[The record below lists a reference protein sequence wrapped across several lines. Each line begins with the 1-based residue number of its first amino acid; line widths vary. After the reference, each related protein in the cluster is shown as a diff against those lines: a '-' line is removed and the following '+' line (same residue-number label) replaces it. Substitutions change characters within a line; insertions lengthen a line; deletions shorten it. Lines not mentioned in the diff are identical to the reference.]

1 MARQDDEETP
11 LLQRPEQRTARTSP
25 LSWDQFWIIL
35 FLQFSDSLVFQ
46 TLAPFTPQVNIFPLL
61 GPESDHNRNFVK
73 LIRDIGVTNGDES
86 QVGHYVGI
94 LQSSYYTAQALTIL
108 HWSQLSDHI
117 GRKPVIL
124 TALFA
129 ISISMFSFGLS
140 KTFVGLVIS
149 RAFCGAF
156 NGSNG
161 VIKSMVMDIT
171 DTTNLPKAYG
181 YMPLPWMLGTLVGPL
196 VGGSLSRP
204 VDRFPE
210 IFGRPKLLQIYPYL
224 LPCTVPAIFALV
236 AWLVT
241 YSRFKECGNE
251 SVSTRTPFWELIKG
265 WLLRQAYAKPF
276 PPPRNALAISEVANS
291 EVPSKPLPLCALLTP
306 KVLTVAASYVTMAL
320 FYMAFSSVLPVFYS
334 TPIELGGLSLD
345 PPHIGAIL
353 AVSGVAHGVFQLLF
367 YARLHDRFGA
377 GAIHIAGVGSGVPI
391 IILFPVI
398 NALARVHG
406 LGWAVWLSV
415 GVQLSLATSLVM
427 CYPCLALFIRA
438 AAPNRASLGATNG
451 IIQLVVAGAR
461 IIGPASAASVFS
473 YSMQE
478 GHDTWLVYYYLITI
492 AFLAVGTSLLLPRN
506 PSIWEDRQ

>member
-1 MARQDDEETP
+1 MLMHQDDEETP
-11 LLQRPEQRTARTSP
+11 LLQRPEQRMTRISP
-25 LSWDQFWIIL
+25 LPWSQFWIIL

-46 TLAPFTPQVNIFPLL
+46 TLAPFTPQ
-61 GPESDHNRNFVK
+61 

-108 HWSQLSDHI
+108 LWSQLSDHI
-117 GRKPVIL
+117 GRKSVIL

-140 KTFVGLVIS
+140 KTFVGLVTS
-149 RAFCGAF
+149 RALCGAF

-171 DTTNLPKAYG
+171 DATNLPKAYG

-210 IFGRPKLLQIYPYL
+210 IFGRSKLLKIYPYL
-224 LPCTVPAIFALV
+224 LPCAVPAIFALV

-241 YSRFKECGNE
+241 YCRFKE
-251 SVSTRTPFWELIKG
+251 SVPMRAPLWGLIKG
-265 WLLRQAYAKPF
+265 RLLRHSHAKPL
-276 PPPRNALAISEVANS
+276 PPSRNALAISEVANPE
-291 EVPSKPLPLCALLTP
+291 EVPPKPLPLCALLTS
-306 KVLTVAASYVTMAL
+306 KVLTVTASYVTMAL

-377 GAIHIAGVGSGVPI
+377 RAIHIAGVVSGIPI

-406 LGWAVWLSV
+406 LGLAVWLSV
-415 GVQLSLATSLVM
+415 GVQHSLVTSLVM

-451 IIQLVVAGAR
+451 IVQLVVAGAR
-461 IIGPASAASVFS
+461 IVGPASAASVFS
-473 YSMQE
+473 YSIQE
-478 GHDTWLVYYYLITI
+478 GHDVWSVYYYLMII
-492 AFLAVGTSLLLPRN
+492 AFLAVGTSLLLPRD
-506 PSIWEDRQ
+506 PSVWADYQ

>member
-1 MARQDDEETP
+1 MATRQDDEETP
-11 LLQRPEQRTARTSP
+11 LLQPRDQLIARTSP
-25 LSWDQFWIIL
+25 LPWDQFWIIL
-35 FLQFSDSLVFQ
+35 FLQLSDSLVVQ
-46 TLAPFTPQVNIFPLL
+46 TLAPFTPQ
-61 GPESDHNRNFVK
+61 

-108 HWSQLSDHI
+108 PWSQLSDHI

-124 TALFA
+124 TAQFA
-129 ISISMFSFGLS
+129 MSISMFSFGLS
-140 KTFVGLVIS
+140 KNFVGLVVS

-171 DTTNLPKAYG
+171 DTTNLPKAFS

-210 IFGRPKLLQIYPYL
+210 IFGRSKLLQIYPYL
-224 LPCTVPAIFALV
+224 LPCAVPAIFALV
-236 AWLVT
+236 AWLVA
-241 YSRFKECGNE
+241 YFCFKE
-251 SVSTRTPFWELIKG
+251 SVSTTTPLWTLTKG
-265 WLLRQAYAKPF
+265 RLLRQSYAKPF
-276 PPPRNALAISEVANS
+276 SPSRNALAVCEVANS
-291 EVPSKPLPLCALLTP
+291 EGVTSKPLPLCALLTP
-306 KVLTVAASYVTMAL
+306 KVLTVTTSYVTMTL
-320 FYMAFSSVLPVFYS
+320 LYMGFSSVLPVFYS

-345 PPHIGAIL
+345 PPKIGAIL

-367 YARLHDRFGA
+367 YSRLHDRFGA
-377 GAIHIAGVGSGVPI
+377 GAMHVTGVVSGIPI
-391 IILFPVI
+391 IILFPVT

-406 LGWAVWLSV
+406 LGLAVWLSV
-415 GVQLSLATSLVM
+415 GVQLSLVTSLIM
-427 CYPCLALFIRA
+427 CYPCLVLFIRA

-451 IIQLVVAGAR
+451 IVQLVVAGAK
-461 IIGPASAASVFS
+461 IIAPASAASVFS

-478 GHDTWLVYYYLITI
+478 GHDAWSIYYYLMAF
-492 AFLAVGTSLLLPRN
+492 AFLAVGTSLLLPRD
-506 PSIWEDRQ
+506 PSLWEDHQ

>member
-1 MARQDDEETP
+1 MVARQDDEETP
-11 LLQRPEQRTARTSP
+11 LLQRPEQRMAQTSP
-25 LSWDQFWIIL
+25 LPWDQFWIIL

-46 TLAPFTPQVNIFPLL
+46 TLAPFTPQ
-61 GPESDHNRNFVK
+61 

-86 QVGHYVGI
+86 KVGHYVGI

-124 TALFA
+124 IALFA
-129 ISISMFSFGLS
+129 TSVSMFSFGLS
-140 KTFVGLVIS
+140 KNFVGLVIS

-181 YMPLPWMLGTLVGPL
+181 YMPLPWMLGTLLGPL

-204 VDRFPE
+204 VDRFPD
-210 IFGRPKLLQIYPYL
+210 IFGRSKLLKIYPYL
-224 LPCTVPAIFALV
+224 LPCAVPAIFALV
-236 AWLVT
+236 AWLVA
-241 YSRFKECGNE
+241 YSRFKE
-251 SVSTRTPFWELIKG
+251 SVSTRAPFWELIKG
-265 WLLRQAYAKPF
+265 WLLRKSYAKPF
-276 PPPRNALAISEVANS
+276 PPSRNALAVSGAASSE

-306 KVLTVAASYVTMAL
+306 KILTVTASYVTMAL

-353 AVSGVAHGVFQLLF
+353 AVSGVVHGVFQLLF
-367 YARLHDRFGA
+367 YAWLHDRFGPR
-377 GAIHIAGVGSGVPI
+377 AIHIAGVSSGVPI

-398 NALARVHG
+398 NALARVYG
-406 LGWAVWLSV
+406 LGLAVWLSV
-415 GVQLSLATSLVM
+415 GVQLLLVTSLVM
-427 CYPCLALFIRA
+427 CYPCLALFIRV

-451 IIQLVVAGAR
+451 IVQLVVAGAR

-478 GHDTWLVYYYLITI
+478 GRDAWLVYYYLMAI
-492 AFLAVGTSLLLPRN
+492 AFLAVGTSLLLPRD
-506 PSIWEDRQ
+506 PSIWEDSQ